1 MSGHEATRVDDVDS
15 SRGGA
20 YMVYCESHRM
30 VVGVSMKYLDRLEK
44 DNAYRVAVE
53 FGQQQGQEDPA
64 SDAVAFWSAWRA
76 ARNAAAALLNKAEE
90 LNLTPEQMEALTRVA
105 EKVAYD

>member
-1 MSGHEATRVDDVDS
+1 
-15 SRGGA
+15 
-20 YMVYCESHRM
+20 
-30 VVGVSMKYLDRLEK
+30 MKYLDRLEK

-53 FGQQQGQEDPA
+53 FGLQQGRELTIDAEDLLEA
-64 SDAVAFWSAWRA
+64 TAYWSAWRA
-76 ARNAAAALLNKAEE
+76 ARNATAALLTKAEE